1 MCTAGDREAQ
11 GELYA
16 QYASRLYAL
25 CYRYVADREEAQDL
39 MHDAMIKAMD
49 SFRYFSYTCDG
60 SLYAWLRRLTVN
72 VVIDRLRQ
80 MSKLRLVPLD
90 QTIEPGITDTDDN
103 AADDIPAQV
112 LMDLV
117 ASLPE
122 GLHTQIQE
130 NGSNLSGGQRQRIAI
145 ARALLRNPKII
156 LLDEATSAL
165 DADSERQA
173 QAAIDAMM
181 GRCTVVMVAHRLS
194 TLRRADAVYR
204 LDHGKLR
211 RYENFDQVIRDMEG
225 ENKA

>member
-49 SFRYFSYTCDG
+49 SFKSFIYSGDG

-90 QTIEPGITDTDDN
+90 QTMETGNPEADED
-103 AADDIPAQV
+103 AADDIPAQA
-112 LMDLV
+112 LMDMV
-117 ASLPE
+117 AALPSVRRTVFNMYCID
-122 GLHTQIQE
+122 GLRNKDIAAAIGITE
-130 NGSNLSGGQRQRIAI
+130 KGSASILAK
-145 ARALLRNPKII
+145 ARAQLKSQVNDYLKR
-156 LLDEATSAL
+156 T
-165 DADSERQA
+165 
-173 QAAIDAMM
+173 
-181 GRCTVVMVAHRLS
+181 
-194 TLRRADAVYR
+194 
-204 LDHGKLR
+204 GK
-211 RYENFDQVIRDMEG
+211 
-225 ENKA
+225 

>member
-1 MCTAGDREAQ
+1 MRTEQELARLCTAGDREAQ

-49 SFRYFSYTCDG
+49 SFRSFSYSGDG

-90 QTIEPGITDTDDN
+90 QTMETGNPDTDDD

-112 LMDLV
+112 LMDMV
-117 ASLPE
+117 AALPSVRRTVFNMYCID
-122 GLHTQIQE
+122 GFSHKD
-130 NGSNLSGGQRQRIAI
+130 IA
-145 ARALLRNPKII
+145 
-156 LLDEATSAL
+156 
-165 DADSERQA
+165 
-173 QAAIDAMM
+173 AAIGITEKGSASILAKARTQLRSAVNDYLKGT
-181 GRCTVVMVAHRLS
+181 GR
-194 TLRRADAVYR
+194 
-204 LDHGKLR
+204 
-211 RYENFDQVIRDMEG
+211 
-225 ENKA
+225 

>member
-49 SFRYFSYTCDG
+49 SFRSFSYSGEG

-90 QTIEPGITDTDDN
+90 QTIETGNTDAEDD

-117 ASLPE
+117 ASLPSVRRTVFNMYCIDGFSHKDIAAAIGITE
-122 GLHTQIQE
+122 K
-130 NGSNLSGGQRQRIAI
+130 GSASILAK
-145 ARALLRNPKII
+145 ARAQLKSQVNDYLKR
-156 LLDEATSAL
+156 T
-165 DADSERQA
+165 
-173 QAAIDAMM
+173 
-181 GRCTVVMVAHRLS
+181 GR
-194 TLRRADAVYR
+194 
-204 LDHGKLR
+204 
-211 RYENFDQVIRDMEG
+211 
-225 ENKA
+225 

>member
-1 MCTAGDREAQ
+1 MRTEQELARLCTAGDREAQ

-49 SFRYFSYTCDG
+49 SFRSFSYSGDG

-90 QTIEPGITDTDDN
+90 QTMETENPDTNDD

-112 LMDLV
+112 LMDNHRDIAAAIGITEKGS
-117 ASLPE
+117 ASIL
-122 GLHTQIQE
+122 
-130 NGSNLSGGQRQRIAI
+130 AK
-145 ARALLRNPKII
+145 ARAQLKSQVNDYLKR
-156 LLDEATSAL
+156 T
-165 DADSERQA
+165 
-173 QAAIDAMM
+173 
-181 GRCTVVMVAHRLS
+181 
-194 TLRRADAVYR
+194 
-204 LDHGKLR
+204 GK
-211 RYENFDQVIRDMEG
+211 
-225 ENKA
+225 

>member
-1 MCTAGDREAQ
+1 MRTEQELARLCTAGDREAQ

-49 SFRYFSYTCDG
+49 SFRSFSYSGDG

-117 ASLPE
+117 ASLPSVKRTVFNMYCIDGFSHKDIADAIGITE
-122 GLHTQIQE
+122 K
-130 NGSNLSGGQRQRIAI
+130 GSASVLAK
-145 ARALLRNPKII
+145 ARAQLR
-156 LLDEATSAL
+156 
-165 DADSERQA
+165 SEVNDYLKRT
-173 QAAIDAMM
+173 
-181 GRCTVVMVAHRLS
+181 GR
-194 TLRRADAVYR
+194 
-204 LDHGKLR
+204 
-211 RYENFDQVIRDMEG
+211 
-225 ENKA
+225 

>member
-1 MCTAGDREAQ
+1 MRTEQELARLCTAGDREAQ

-49 SFRYFSYTCDG
+49 SFKSFIYSGDG

-90 QTIEPGITDTDDN
+90 QTMETGNPEADED

-112 LMDLV
+112 LMDMV
-117 ASLPE
+117 AALPSVRRTVFNMYCIDGFNHKDIAAAIGITE
-122 GLHTQIQE
+122 K
-130 NGSNLSGGQRQRIAI
+130 GSASILAK
-145 ARALLRNPKII
+145 ARAQLKSQVNDYFKR
-156 LLDEATSAL
+156 T
-165 DADSERQA
+165 
-173 QAAIDAMM
+173 
-181 GRCTVVMVAHRLS
+181 GR
-194 TLRRADAVYR
+194 
-204 LDHGKLR
+204 
-211 RYENFDQVIRDMEG
+211 
-225 ENKA
+225 